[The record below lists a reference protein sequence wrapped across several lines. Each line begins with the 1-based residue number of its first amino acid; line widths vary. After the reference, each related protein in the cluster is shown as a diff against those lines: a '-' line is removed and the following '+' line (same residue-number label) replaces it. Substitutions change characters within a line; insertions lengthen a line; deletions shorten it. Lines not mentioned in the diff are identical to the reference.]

1 MEKKNS
7 KLDLSKHILKTLEN
21 TKKYLGDSGI
31 RSLNC
36 SENRFDLQNATS
48 LLEFVS
54 TFLPLLEEIDLS
66 WNDIEFL
73 SHHTCGETRGDP
85 MFDKKQ
91 FLDVVTQL
99 TNKKVRIHLEGN
111 NIVEWHFLE
120 ELGSNGASHMDFI
133 VLGLTCND

>member
-1 MEKKNS
+1 MEKKNA
-7 KLDLSKHILKTLEN
+7 KLDLCNIRLQKTLKD
-21 TKKYLGDSGI
+21 TKKYLVDSDI

-54 TFLPLLEEIDLS
+54 RFLPFLEEINLS

-73 SHHTCGETRGDP
+73 SHHTCGEIRGDP

-91 FLDVVTQL
+91 FLDIVTQL

-120 ELGSNGASHMDFI
+120 ELEWNGAKHLIS
-133 VLGLTCND
+133 LSSACRS